1 MSAQIDTI
9 RTKYRQ
15 LENNRETN
23 AQWLEEMKQRMNR
36 MQDKIEQLELEKRKV
51 EDL

>member
-23 AQWLEEMKQRMNR
+23 AQWLEEMKQSVPYLNGM
-36 MQDKIEQLELEKRKV
+36 KTS
-51 EDL
+51 